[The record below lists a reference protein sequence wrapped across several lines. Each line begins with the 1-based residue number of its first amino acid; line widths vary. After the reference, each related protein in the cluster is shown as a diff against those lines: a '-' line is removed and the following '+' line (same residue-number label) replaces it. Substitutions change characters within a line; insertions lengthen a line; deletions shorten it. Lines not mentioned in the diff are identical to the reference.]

1 MTKSNDQTTSPSS
14 LVDLFKES
22 DTTGDKY
29 LTTDEIKTRDADL
42 ANVSSEI
49 DALIKSASLWAISLL
64 QPTKGYLS
72 LTA

>member
-1 MTKSNDQTTSPSS
+1 MISSNDQTTLPSS

-29 LTTDEIKTRDADL
+29 LTADELKTRDADL

-49 DALIKSASLWAISLL
+49 DALIKSASL
-64 QPTKGYLS
+64 
-72 LTA
+72 